1 MKFFA
6 VAGLPILHSKSPL
19 IFKHFFKKFS
29 MGAAYGRVAAGSASE
44 IIFIFNSFGFDGMNI
59 TTPFKNEIIPCLS
72 GLDEVASATG
82 SVNTIIRWKNG
93 AKGFNTDP
101 AGVVRALEKR
111 NIQLAGKKCAVI
123 GAGGA
128 GASAAFGLIQKGAE
142 VTIVNRTVE
151 KARKLAASLGC
162 QAGEPDL
169 LADIIKEAEI
179 IVSAITSGK
188 GFIQKDWLKKDQ
200 VVLEANYKQPVILP
214 LARSAGCQ
222 AISGEEWLY
231 QQAVEAREIFFSSQ
245 KGGKVG
251 AGSFRSPDSGGQ
263 PAISDLAARP
273 EILSEFS
280 FLFDQDDRKE
290 NKRNI
295 TLIGFMGSGKTSIGE
310 RLASKMGLKFID
322 TDRLIESREKM
333 SIEEIFEKKGE
344 AYFRAQEKIT
354 IKKLAMERG
363 ALFSPGAGAITDE
376 ENRQILKKNSTVIFL
391 FSTLDTCL
399 KRASGTKRPLL
410 NKSSQQEI
418 EDIYETRKGLYFT
431 TADLMVNGEKS
442 LEEVTDKI
450 DSEIREVFN
459 D

>member
-6 VAGLPILHSKSPL
+6 VAGSPILHSKSPR
-19 IFKHFFKKFS
+19 IFKTFFEKFS
-29 MGAAYGRVAAGSASE
+29 TEAIYSRVAVDSARE

-59 TTPFKNEIIPCLS
+59 TSPFKREIIPYLS
-72 GLDEVASATG
+72 ELDEVASATG
-82 SVNTIIRWKNG
+82 SVNTIISWRDG
-93 AKGFNTDP
+93 LKGFNTDP
-101 AGVVRALEKR
+101 AGIVRVLESR
-111 NIQLAGKKCAVI
+111 NIQPEGKKCAVI

-142 VTIVNRTVE
+142 VTIVNRTAE

-162 QAGEPDL
+162 QAAEPDSW
-169 LADIIKEAEI
+169 ADIIKEAVI
-179 IVSAITSGK
+179 VVSAITSGK
-188 GFIQKDWLKKDQ
+188 GFIQKDWLKKGQ
-200 VVLEANYKQPVILP
+200 VVLEANYKRPVILP

-222 AISGEEWLY
+222 TISGEEWLY
-231 QQAVEAREIFFSSQ
+231 QQAVEAREIFFSQQ
-245 KGGKVG
+245 KGEKVG
-251 AGSFRSPDSGGQ
+251 TGSFRSPDSGGQ
-263 PAISDLAARP
+263 QAISNGIPRK
-273 EILSEFS
+273 ESLSEFS
-280 FLFDQDDRKE
+280 FLLDQDDTTRKR
-290 NKRNI
+290 RNI

-310 RLASKMGLKFID
+310 KMASKMGLKFID

-333 SIEEIFEKKGE
+333 STEEIFKKNGE

-354 IKKLAMERG
+354 IKKLATERG
-363 ALFSPGAGAITDE
+363 ALFSPGAGAIMDE

-410 NKSSQQEI
+410 NKNSQQEI
-418 EDIYETRKGLYFT
+418 ENLYQTRKEIYFT

-450 DSEIREVFN
+450 ESEVGEVIN

>member
-6 VAGLPILHSKSPL
+6 VAGSPVLHSKSPL
-19 IFKHFFKKFS
+19 IFKHFFNKFS
-29 MGAAYGRVAAGSASE
+29 VEAAYGRVAANSAGE

-72 GLDEVASATG
+72 ELDEVASATG
-82 SVNTIIRWKNG
+82 SVNTIIRWENG

-101 AGVVRALEKR
+101 LGVVRALESR
-111 NIQLAGKKCAVI
+111 NIQPQGKKCAVI

-162 QAGEPDL
+162 QSAEPDFW
-169 LADIIKEAEI
+169 ADIIKDAEI

-188 GFIQKDWLKKDQ
+188 GFIQKDWLKKGQ
-200 VVLEANYKQPVILP
+200 VVLEANYKQSVILP
-214 LARSAGCQ
+214 LARPAGCQ
-222 AISGEEWLY
+222 LIRGEEWLY
-231 QQAVEAREIFFSSQ
+231 HQSVEAWEIFFSQQ
-245 KGGKVG
+245 KGGKVR
-251 AGSFRSPDSGGQ
+251 AETFRPDYSGRQ
-263 PAISDLAARP
+263 PAISDQASRP

-280 FLFDQDDRKE
+280 FLFDADDRKE

-295 TLIGFMGSGKTSIGE
+295 TLIGFMGSGKTSSAE

-333 SIEEIFEKKGE
+333 SIEEIFKKKGE
-344 AYFRAQEKIT
+344 VYFRAQEKMT
-354 IKKLAMERG
+354 IKKLATERG
-363 ALFSPGAGAITDE
+363 AVFSPGAGAIMDKG
-376 ENRQILKKNSTVIFL
+376 NRQILKKNSTVIFL

-399 KRASGTKRPLL
+399 KRASGIRRPLL
-410 NKSSQQEI
+410 NKGSQQEI
-418 EDIYETRKGLYFT
+418 ENLYETRKGLYFT

-450 DSEIREVFN
+450 DSEIAEVFN